1 MASMCRYPGE
11 SADAAFLLDSD
22 GDAAD
27 PVEDPVGVASAPPEP
42 LPEPDAVGRAETV
55 TPTPRQ
61 VDEYTSYAEVR
72 ESPAQT
78 LVRLPSMADW
88 RLPQR
93 PLISAGLPC
102 WPSAAI
108 RHAGGVAMVSWAM
121 ARTAAMTKVGAYIA
135 MSNALY
141 FRVYQVDDDLPERK
155 RMKGSRKAN

>member
-1 MASMCRYPGE
+1 
-11 SADAAFLLDSD
+11 LDSD

-27 PVEDPVGVASAPPEP
+27 PVDDPVGVAPAPPEP
-42 LPEPDAVGRAETV
+42 LPEPLPEPEAVGRAETV

-88 RLPQR
+88 RLPHR
-93 PLISAGLPC
+93 PLISAGLLC

-108 RHAGGVAMVSWAM
+108 RHAGGVAMASWAM
-121 ARTAAMTKVGAYIA
+121 ARTAAMTKVGAYIV
-135 MSNALY
+135 MSDALY
-141 FRVYQVDDDLPERK
+141 FQVYQMDDGLPGKK
-155 RMKGSRKAN
+155 RMTGSRIAG